1 MKRLLTLA
9 ALLMLVLGINAQ
21 DKKTWDFTQ
30 GLSEETVANLNADGT
45 NWAPNGTDADG
56 NTNNWKNNNKNF
68 NSSELMANGVV
79 IPETAGLI
87 IKIGDNKSSNSIHLA
102 HNKMRLTRK
111 NTVITFPKLSN
122 GQTITIVGK
131 SANATATNRG
141 IAPVQSYLKFQ
152 ADESSPQY
160 NGACIFLGNTV
171 EGAEAE
177 GKYTFVWKVETE
189 SAEPVDVQF
198 KLTPD
203 GGIDFSLFMID
214 KGDAPSVEE
223 AQPVAYIYDGSL
235 DEDYAY
241 VYLEGSSDKFILTP
255 VDASNTEETAETL
268 RSNYTAVVV
277 SPTIGADHPYLSTI
291 KQTIAYVPV
300 LNFNTA
306 IYEAL
311 GYGKAVASTSN
322 ILSVMQENE
331 TLFEGIDTT
340 EGIEL
345 LSEGVITGVELGEYF
360 AADDI
365 IAKAGDVVAM
375 HIHNAKRN
383 AYMLLPLS
391 IADMAVANDII
402 AQLIPNALST
412 LIATKRD
419 VTAVGKPVIATA
431 QENGST
437 TVSLSASNSKKI
449 YYTLD
454 GSDPTVESTL
464 YTEPFTLTEAA
475 TVKAFAI
482 GDGYT
487 DSEIASKDVIILTQA
502 STPAISVAQEEG
514 KSVVTIS
521 SDLEGVT
528 IYYNY
533 TGSNVL
539 TESSVYTEAIELTQ
553 PVKIYAFAVGG
564 DYLASEVG
572 SQFVGIN
579 GINKNTV
586 RWDVVSHFDANADEW
601 KGKGQQ
607 TDADGNIINANYF
620 FTWGKNAGAYWDETS
635 AEDGVDENGNP
646 ITIYTKTLDPEV
658 YEAGDWRIKS
668 IGQVMTW
675 ESLDYKF
682 NIGDTNY
689 RNPDA
694 AEDVIG
700 VNDKEGITRDAI
712 TFGKQPSGGPFNA
725 SLESTVPFQAPFD
738 VVIYAGNGNDGA
750 IPTMQVETSADGETW
765 TKLGDVNYSLIKR
778 NWKKTHLC
786 YEGTDKVYV
795 RILHT
800 DAKSSGQVYDLYIM
814 NNGEYSQGY
823 DDIISAISDVQS
835 SDVVRTEVYSLNG
848 VRANAAARGISIV
861 RTTYADGKVVTRKVV
876 K

>member
-21 DKKTWDFTQ
+21 EKKTWDFTQ
-30 GLSEETVANLNADGT
+30 GLSEETVANLNADAA
-45 NWAPNGTDADG
+45 NWASNGTDKETG
-56 NTNNWKNNNKNF
+56 VTNNWKNTNNSF
-68 NSSELMANGVV
+68 NSSNLMANGEV

-87 IKIGDNKSSNSIHLA
+87 FNIGSNKDNSIHLA
-102 HNKMRLTRK
+102 QNKLRLTRK
-111 NTVITFPKLSN
+111 NTTITFPQLTN
-122 GQTITIVGK
+122 GQTITIKGK
-131 SANATATNRG
+131 SANGTATNRG

-152 ADESSPQY
+152 AEESSPQY
-160 NGACIFLGNTV
+160 GGACIFLGNKV

-177 GKYTFVWKVETE
+177 GKYTFVWKVETD
-189 SAEPVDVQF
+189 SADPVDVQF

-203 GGIDFSLFMID
+203 AGIDFDLFMID

-235 DEDYAY
+235 DDDYAY
-241 VYLEGSSDKFILTP
+241 VYLEGSSDKFTLTP

-268 RSNYTAVVV
+268 RSNYTAVVI

-300 LNFNTA
+300 LNLNTA

-322 ILSVMQENE
+322 ILSVLQENE
-331 TLFEGIDTT
+331 TLFDGIDTT

-345 LSEGVITGVELGEYF
+345 LTEGTITGVELGDYF

-365 IAKAGDVVAM
+365 IANAGDVVAM

-391 IADMAVANDII
+391 IADMAVANQDNI
-402 AQLIPNALST
+402 ALLIPNALST

-419 VTAVGKPVIATA
+419 VTAVGKPVIATV
-431 QENGST
+431 QEDGAT
-437 TVSLSASNSKKI
+437 TVSLSATNSKKI

-464 YTEPFTLTEAA
+464 YTEPFVLTEPT
-475 TVKAFAI
+475 TVKAFAT

-487 DSEIASKDVIILTQA
+487 DSEIASKDVTILTQA
-502 STPAISVAQEEG
+502 SAPSISISQEEG
-514 KSVVTIS
+514 KSVVSFS
-521 SDLEGVT
+521 SAEGVD

-533 TGSNVL
+533 IGSTVL
-539 TESSVYTEAIELTQ
+539 TESAKYTEPIELTQ
-553 PVKIYAFAVGG
+553 PTTIYAFAVGG
-564 DYLASEVG
+564 DYLMSDLSKEV
-572 SQFVGIN
+572 VTIE
-579 GINKNTV
+579 GINKYTL

-601 KGKGQQ
+601 SGKGQQ
-607 TDADGNIINANYF
+607 QDAEGNIINANYF
-620 FTWGKNAGAYWDETS
+620 FTWGKNAGAYWDESS
-635 AEDGVDENGNP
+635 ATDGTDEDGNP
-646 ITIYTKTLDPEV
+646 ITIYTETLEPET
-658 YEAGDWRIKS
+658 YESGDWRIKS

-675 ESLDYKF
+675 EKLDLKN

-689 RNPDA
+689 RNPDS
-694 AEDVIG
+694 AEDAIG
-700 VNDKEGITRDAI
+700 VNDLMGITNNAV
-712 TFGKQPSGGPFNA
+712 TFGKQPTGGPFNA
-725 SLESTVPFQAPFD
+725 SLESTVAFQAPFD
-738 VVIYAGNGNDGA
+738 IVIYAGNGNAGE

-778 NWKKTHLC
+778 NYKKTHLS

-795 RILHT
+795 RIHHT

-814 NNGEYSQGY
+814 NNGEYSQNS
-823 DDIISAISDVQS
+823 DVTTAINDVQS
-835 SDVVRTEVYSLNG
+835 SEAVRSEVYSING
-848 VRANAAARGISIV
+848 VRANAAVRGISIV

>member
-30 GLSEETVANLNADGT
+30 GLSEETVANLNADAA
-45 NWAPNGTDADG
+45 NWASNGTDATSG
-56 NTNNWKNNNKNF
+56 LTNNWKNNNNSF
-68 NSSELMANGVV
+68 NKSNLMANGVV

-87 IKIGDNKSSNSIHLA
+87 FDIGSNKSNSIHLA
-102 HNKMRLTRK
+102 QNKIRLTRK
-111 NTVITFPKLSN
+111 NTVITFPQLTN
-122 GQTITIVGK
+122 GQTITIVGR
-131 SANATATNRG
+131 SANGTATNRG

-171 EGAEAE
+171 EGSE
-177 GKYTFVWKVETE
+177 GTYTFVWKVETD

-203 GGIDFSLFMID
+203 GGIDFTLFMID

-235 DEDYAY
+235 DEDYGY

-360 AADDI
+360 AADDT

-778 NWKKTHLC
+778 NWKKTHLS

-823 DDIISAISDVQS
+823 DDIASAIRDVQS

>member
-30 GLSEETVANLNADGT
+30 GLSEETVANLNADAA
-45 NWAPNGTDADG
+45 NWASNGKDADG
-56 NTNNWKNNNKNF
+56 NTINWKNTNKNF

-87 IKIGDNKSSNSIHLA
+87 IKIGENKGDNSIHLA
-102 HNKMRLTRK
+102 HDKMRLTRAS
-111 NTVITFPKLSN
+111 TVITFPQLTN
-122 GQTITIVGK
+122 GQKITIVGK
-131 SANATATNRG
+131 SANSEATDRG

-152 ADESSPQY
+152 ADESSPQTG
-160 NGACIFLGNTV
+160 GACIFLGNKV

-177 GKYTFVWKVETE
+177 GKYTFVWKVETD
-189 SAEPVDVQF
+189 SADPVDVQF
-198 KLTPD
+198 KLTPK
-203 GGIDFSLFMID
+203 GGIDFYLFMID
-214 KGDAPSVEE
+214 NGDAPSVEE

-235 DEDYAY
+235 DEDYGY

-365 IAKAGDVVAM
+365 IATAGDVVAM

-419 VTAVGKPVIATA
+419 VVAVGKPAIATT

-437 TVSLSASNSKKI
+437 TVSLSANNSNKI

-454 GSDPTVESTL
+454 GSDPTLESTL

-487 DSEIASKDVIILTQA
+487 DSDIASKDVTIMTQA

-778 NWKKTHLC
+778 NWKKTHLS

>member
-30 GLSEETVANLNADGT
+30 GLSEETVANLNADAT
-45 NWAPNGTDADG
+45 NWASNGTDKETG
-56 NTNNWKNNNKNF
+56 VTNNWKNNNNSF
-68 NSSELMANGVV
+68 NKSNLMANGVV

-87 IKIGDNKSSNSIHLA
+87 FDIGSNKSNSIHLA
-102 HNKMRLTRK
+102 QNKLRLTRK
-111 NTVITFPKLSN
+111 NTTITFPQLTN
-122 GQTITIVGK
+122 GQTITIEGK
-131 SANATATNRG
+131 SAKGTATNRG

-152 ADESSPQY
+152 ADESSPQTG
-160 NGACIFLGNTV
+160 GACIFLGNQV

-189 SAEPVDVQF
+189 STEPVDVQF

-203 GGIDFSLFMID
+203 AGIDFTLFMID

-235 DEDYAY
+235 DDDYAY
-241 VYLEGSSDKFILTP
+241 VYLEGSSDKFTLTP

-268 RSNYTAVVV
+268 RSNYSAVVI

-300 LNFNTA
+300 LNLNTA

-322 ILSVMQENE
+322 ILSVLQENE
-331 TLFEGIDTT
+331 TLFDGIDTT

-345 LSEGVITGVELGEYF
+345 LTDGTITGVELGEYF

-365 IAKAGDVVAM
+365 IANAGDVVAM

-391 IADMAVANDII
+391 IADMAVANQDNI
-402 AQLIPNALST
+402 ALLIPNALST

-419 VTAVGKPVIATA
+419 VTAVGKPVIATV
-431 QENGST
+431 QEDGST
-437 TVSLSASNSKKI
+437 TVSLSATNSKNI

-464 YTEPFTLTEAA
+464 YTEPFVLTEPT
-475 TVKAFAI
+475 TVKAFAT

-487 DSEIASKDVIILTQA
+487 DSEIASKDVTIFTQA
-502 STPAISVAQEEG
+502 SAPSITVSQEEG
-514 KSVVTIS
+514 KSVVSFS
-521 SDLEGVT
+521 SAEGVD

-533 TGSNVL
+533 IGSTVL
-539 TESSVYTEAIELTQ
+539 TESAKYTEPIELTQ
-553 PVKIYAFAVGG
+553 PTTIYAFAVGG
-564 DYLASEVG
+564 DYLMSELS
-572 SQFVGIN
+572 SQFVAIN
-579 GINKNTV
+579 GIDNKTL

-601 KGKGQQ
+601 SGKGQQ
-607 TDADGNIINANYF
+607 QDAEGNIINANYF
-620 FTWGKNAGAYWDETS
+620 FTWGKNAGAYWDESS
-635 AEDGVDENGNP
+635 ATDGTDEDGNP
-646 ITIYTKTLDPEV
+646 ITVYTETLEPET
-658 YEAGDWRIKS
+658 YESGDWRIKS

-675 ESLDYKF
+675 EKLDLQN

-689 RNPDA
+689 RNPDS
-694 AEDVIG
+694 AEDAIG
-700 VNDKEGITRDAI
+700 VNDQEGITNNAL
-712 TFGKQPSGGPFNA
+712 TFGKQPTGGPFNA
-725 SLESTVPFQAPFD
+725 SLESTVAFQAPFD
-738 VVIYAGNGNDGA
+738 VVIYAGNGNAGE

-778 NWKKTHLC
+778 NYKKTHLS
-786 YEGTDKVYV
+786 YEGTDQVYV
-795 RILHT
+795 RIVHT

-814 NNGEYSQGY
+814 NNGEYSQGS
-823 DDIISAISDVQS
+823 DVTTAINDVQS
-835 SDVVRTEVYSLNG
+835 SEAVRTEVYSLNG
-848 VRANAAARGISIV
+848 VRANAAVRGISIV

>member
-21 DKKTWDFTQ
+21 EKKTWDFTQ
-30 GLSEETVANLNADGT
+30 GLSEETVANLNADAT
-45 NWAPNGTDADG
+45 NWASNGTDKETG
-56 NTNNWKNNNKNF
+56 VTNNWKNNNNSF
-68 NSSELMANGVV
+68 NKSNLMANGVV

-87 IKIGDNKSSNSIHLA
+87 FDIGSNKSNSIHIA
-102 HNKMRLTRK
+102 QDKIRLTRK
-111 NTVITFPKLSN
+111 NTVITFPQLTN
-122 GQTITIVGK
+122 GQTITIVGR
-131 SANATATNRG
+131 SANGSATNRG
-141 IAPVQSYLKFQ
+141 IAPVQDYLKFQ
-152 ADESSPQY
+152 AEESSPQY
-160 NGACIFLGNTV
+160 GGACIFVGNQV
-171 EGAEAE
+171 EGSE
-177 GKYTFVWKVETE
+177 GTYTFVWKVETD

-203 GGIDFSLFMID
+203 GGIDFTLFMID

-235 DEDYAY
+235 DDDYACI
-241 VYLEGSSDKFILTP
+241 YLEGSPDKFTITR

-268 RSNYTAVVV
+268 RSNYSAVVI

-300 LNFNTA
+300 LNLNTA

-322 ILSVMQENE
+322 ILSVLQENE
-331 TLFEGIDTT
+331 TLFGGIDTT

-345 LSEGVITGVELGEYF
+345 LTEGTITGVELGDYF

-365 IAKAGDVVAM
+365 IANAGDVVAM

-391 IADMAVANDII
+391 IADMAVANDNIS
-402 AQLIPNALST
+402 QLIPNALST

-419 VTAVGKPVIATA
+419 VTAVGKPVIATV
-431 QENGST
+431 QEDGAT
-437 TVSLSASNSKKI
+437 TVSLSATNSKKI

-464 YTEPFTLTEAA
+464 YSEPFVLYSAA

-487 DSEIASKDVIILTQA
+487 DSEIASKDVTILTQA
-502 STPAISVAQEEG
+502 SAPSISISQEEG
-514 KSVVTIS
+514 KSVVSFS
-521 SDLEGVT
+521 SAEGVD

-533 TGSNVL
+533 IGSTVL
-539 TESSVYTEAIELTQ
+539 TESAKYTEPIELTQ
-553 PVKIYAFAVGG
+553 PTTIYAFAVGG
-564 DYLASEVG
+564 DYLMSDLSKEV
-572 SQFVGIN
+572 VTIE
-579 GINKNTV
+579 GINKYTL

-601 KGKGQQ
+601 SGKGQQ
-607 TDADGNIINANYF
+607 QDAEGNIINANYF
-620 FTWGKNAGAYWDETS
+620 FTWGKNAGAYWDESS
-635 AEDGVDENGNP
+635 ATDGTDEDGNP
-646 ITIYTKTLDPEV
+646 ITIYTETLAPET
-658 YEAGDWRIKS
+658 YESGDWRIKS

-675 ESLDYKF
+675 EKLDLKN

-689 RNPDA
+689 RNPDS
-694 AEDVIG
+694 AEDAIG
-700 VNDKEGITRDAI
+700 VNDQMGITNNAV
-712 TFGKQPSGGPFNA
+712 TFGKQPTGGPFNA
-725 SLESTVPFQAPFD
+725 SLESTVAFQAPFD
-738 VVIYAGNGNDGA
+738 VVIYAGNGNAGE

-778 NWKKTHLC
+778 NYKKTHLS
-786 YEGTDKVYV
+786 YEGTDQVYV
-795 RILHT
+795 RIVHT
-800 DAKSSGQVYDLYIM
+800 AAKSSGQVYDIYIM
-814 NNGEYSQGY
+814 NNGEYSQSS
-823 DDIISAISDVQS
+823 DVTTAINDVQS
-835 SDVVRTEVYSLNG
+835 SEAVRSEVYSING

>member
-30 GLSEETVANLNADGT
+30 GLSEETVANLNADAA
-45 NWAPNGTDADG
+45 NWASNGKDADG
-56 NTNNWKNNNKNF
+56 NTINWKNTNKNF

-87 IKIGDNKSSNSIHLA
+87 IKIGENKGDNSIHLA
-102 HNKMRLTRK
+102 HDKMRLTRAS
-111 NTVITFPKLSN
+111 TVITFPQLTN
-122 GQTITIVGK
+122 GQKITIVGK
-131 SANATATNRG
+131 SANSEATDRG

-152 ADESSPQY
+152 ADESSPQTG
-160 NGACIFLGNTV
+160 GACIFLGNKV

-177 GKYTFVWKVETE
+177 GKYTFVWKVETD
-189 SAEPVDVQF
+189 SADPLDVQF
-198 KLTPD
+198 KLTPK
-203 GGIDFSLFMID
+203 GGIDFYLFMID
-214 KGDAPSVEE
+214 NGDAPSVEE

-235 DEDYAY
+235 DEDYGY

-365 IAKAGDVVAM
+365 IATAGDVVAM

-475 TVKAFAI
+475 TVKAFAT

-502 STPAISVAQEEG
+502 STPVISVAQEEG

-778 NWKKTHLC
+778 NWKKTHLS

>member
-21 DKKTWDFTQ
+21 EKKTWDFTQ
-30 GLSEETVANLNADGT
+30 GLSEETVANLNADAT
-45 NWAPNGTDADG
+45 NWASNGTDADG
-56 NTNNWKNNNKNF
+56 NTNNWKNNNNSF
-68 NSSELMANGVV
+68 NKSNLMANGVV

-87 IKIGDNKSSNSIHLA
+87 FDIGSNKSNSIHLA
-102 HNKMRLTRK
+102 QNKMRLTRK
-111 NTVITFPKLSN
+111 NTTITFPQLTN
-122 GQTITIVGK
+122 GQTITIVGR
-131 SANATATNRG
+131 SANGTATNRG

-171 EGAEAE
+171 EGSE
-177 GKYTFVWKVETE
+177 GTYTFVWKVETD

-203 GGIDFSLFMID
+203 AGIDFTLFMID

-235 DEDYAY
+235 DDDYAY
-241 VYLEGSSDKFILTP
+241 VYLEGSSDKFTLTP

-268 RSNYTAVVV
+268 RSNYTAVVI

-300 LNFNTA
+300 LNLNTA
-306 IYEAL
+306 VYEAL

-322 ILSVMQENE
+322 ILSVLQENE
-331 TLFEGIDTT
+331 TLFDGIDTT

-345 LSEGVITGVELGEYF
+345 LTEGVITGVELGDYF

-365 IAKAGDVVAM
+365 IANAGDVVAM

-391 IADMAVANDII
+391 IADMAVANQDNI
-402 AQLIPNALST
+402 ALLIPNALST

-419 VTAVGKPVIATA
+419 VTAVGKPVIATV
-431 QENGST
+431 QEDGAT
-437 TVSLSASNSKKI
+437 TVSLSATNSKKI

-464 YTEPFTLTEAA
+464 YTEPFVLTEPT
-475 TVKAFAI
+475 TVKAFAT

-487 DSEIASKDVIILTQA
+487 DSEIASKDVTILTQA
-502 STPAISVAQEEG
+502 SAPSISISQEEG
-514 KSVVTIS
+514 KSVVSFS
-521 SDLEGVT
+521 SAEGVD

-533 TGSNVL
+533 IGSTVL
-539 TESSVYTEAIELTQ
+539 TESAKYTEPIELTQ
-553 PVKIYAFAVGG
+553 PTTIYAFAVGG
-564 DYLASEVG
+564 DYLMSDLSKEV
-572 SQFVGIN
+572 VTIE
-579 GINKNTV
+579 GINKYTL

-601 KGKGQQ
+601 SGKGQQ
-607 TDADGNIINANYF
+607 QDAEGNIINANYF
-620 FTWGKNAGAYWDETS
+620 FTWGKNAGAYWDESS
-635 AEDGVDENGNP
+635 ATDGTDEDGNP
-646 ITIYTKTLDPEV
+646 ITIYTETLEPET
-658 YEAGDWRIKS
+658 YESGDWRIKS

-675 ESLDYKF
+675 EKLDLKN

-689 RNPDA
+689 RNPDS
-694 AEDVIG
+694 AEDAIG
-700 VNDKEGITRDAI
+700 VNDQEGITNNAV
-712 TFGKQPSGGPFNA
+712 TFGKQPTGGPFNA
-725 SLESTVPFQAPFD
+725 SLESTVAFQAPFD
-738 VVIYAGNGNDGA
+738 VVIYAGNGNAGE

-778 NWKKTHLC
+778 NYKKTHLS
-786 YEGTDKVYV
+786 YEGTDQVYV
-795 RILHT
+795 RIVHT
-800 DAKSSGQVYDLYIM
+800 AAKSSGQVYDLYIM
-814 NNGEYSQGY
+814 NNGEYSQNS
-823 DDIISAISDVQS
+823 DVTTAINDVQS
-835 SDVVRTEVYSLNG
+835 SEAVRSEVYSING
-848 VRANAAARGISIV
+848 VRANAAVRGISIV

>member
-21 DKKTWDFTQ
+21 EKKTWDFTQ
-30 GLSEETVANLNADGT
+30 GLSEETVANLNADAT
-45 NWAPNGTDADG
+45 NWASNGTDADG
-56 NTNNWKNNNKNF
+56 NTNNWKNNNNSF
-68 NSSELMANGVV
+68 NKSNLMANGVV

-87 IKIGDNKSSNSIHLA
+87 FDIGSNKSNSIHLA
-102 HNKMRLTRK
+102 QNKMRLTRK
-111 NTVITFPKLSN
+111 NTTITFPQLTN
-122 GQTITIVGK
+122 GQTITIVGR
-131 SANATATNRG
+131 SANGTATNRG

-171 EGAEAE
+171 EGSE
-177 GKYTFVWKVETE
+177 GTYTFVWKVETD

-203 GGIDFSLFMID
+203 GGIDFTLFMID

-235 DEDYAY
+235 DDDYAY
-241 VYLEGSSDKFILTP
+241 VYLEGSSDKFTLTP

-268 RSNYTAVVV
+268 RSNYTAVVI
-277 SPTIGADHPYLSTI
+277 SPTIGADHPYMSTI

-300 LNFNTA
+300 LNLNTA
-306 IYEAL
+306 VYEAL

-322 ILSVMQENE
+322 ILSVLQENE
-331 TLFEGIDTT
+331 TLFDGIDTT

-345 LSEGVITGVELGEYF
+345 LTEGVITGVELGDYF

-365 IAKAGDVVAM
+365 IANAGDVVAM

-391 IADMAVANDII
+391 IADMAVANQDNI
-402 AQLIPNALST
+402 ALLIPNALST

-419 VTAVGKPVIATA
+419 VTAVGKPVIATV
-431 QENGST
+431 QEDGAT
-437 TVSLSASNSKKI
+437 TVSLSATNSKKI

-464 YTEPFTLTEAA
+464 YTEPFVLTEPT

-487 DSEIASKDVIILTQA
+487 DSEIASKDVTILTQA
-502 STPAISVAQEEG
+502 SAPSVSISQEEG
-514 KSVVTIS
+514 KSVVSFS
-521 SDLEGVT
+521 SAEGVD

-533 TGSNVL
+533 IGSTVL
-539 TESSVYTEAIELTQ
+539 TESAKYTEPIELTQ
-553 PVKIYAFAVGG
+553 PTTIYAFAVGG
-564 DYLASEVG
+564 DYLMSDLSKEV
-572 SQFVGIN
+572 VTIE
-579 GINKNTV
+579 GINKYTL

-601 KGKGQQ
+601 SGKGQQ
-607 TDADGNIINANYF
+607 QDAEGNIINANYF
-620 FTWGKNAGAYWDETS
+620 FTWGKNAGAYWDESS
-635 AEDGVDENGNP
+635 ATDGTDEDGNP
-646 ITIYTKTLDPEV
+646 ITIYTETLEPET
-658 YEAGDWRIKS
+658 YESGDWRIKS

-675 ESLDYKF
+675 EKLDLKN

-689 RNPDA
+689 RNPDS
-694 AEDVIG
+694 AEDAIG
-700 VNDKEGITRDAI
+700 VNDLMGITNNAV
-712 TFGKQPSGGPFNA
+712 TFGKQPTGGPFNA
-725 SLESTVPFQAPFD
+725 SLESTVAFQAPFD
-738 VVIYAGNGNDGA
+738 IVIYAGNGNAGE

-778 NWKKTHLC
+778 NYKKTHLS

-795 RILHT
+795 RIHHT

-814 NNGEYSQGY
+814 NNGEYSQNS
-823 DDIISAISDVQS
+823 DVTTAINDVQS
-835 SDVVRTEVYSLNG
+835 SEAVRSEVYSING
-848 VRANAAARGISIV
+848 VRANAAVRGISIV

>member
-30 GLSEETVANLNADGT
+30 GLSEETVANLNADAA
-45 NWAPNGTDADG
+45 NWASNGTDATSG
-56 NTNNWKNNNKNF
+56 LTNNWKNNNNSF
-68 NSSELMANGVV
+68 NKSNLMANGVV

-87 IKIGDNKSSNSIHLA
+87 FDIGSNKSNSIHLA
-102 HNKMRLTRK
+102 QNKIRLTRK
-111 NTVITFPKLSN
+111 NTVITFPQLTN
-122 GQTITIVGK
+122 GQTITIVGR
-131 SANATATNRG
+131 SANGTATNRG

-171 EGAEAE
+171 EGSE
-177 GKYTFVWKVETE
+177 GTYTFVWKVETD

-203 GGIDFSLFMID
+203 GGIDFTLFMID

-235 DEDYAY
+235 DEDYGY
-241 VYLEGSSDKFILTP
+241 VYLEGSTDKFILTP

-360 AADDI
+360 AADDT

-778 NWKKTHLC
+778 NWKKTHLS

-823 DDIISAISDVQS
+823 DDIASAIRDVQS

>member
-21 DKKTWDFTQ
+21 EKKTWDFTQ
-30 GLSEETVANLNADGT
+30 GLSEETVANLNADAA
-45 NWAPNGTDADG
+45 NWASNGTDKETG
-56 NTNNWKNNNKNF
+56 VTNNWKNTNNGF

-87 IKIGDNKSSNSIHLA
+87 FNIGSNKDNSIHLA
-102 HNKMRLTRK
+102 QNKLRLTRK
-111 NTVITFPKLSN
+111 NTTITFPQLTN
-122 GQTITIVGK
+122 GQTITIKGK
-131 SANATATNRG
+131 SANGTATNRG

-152 ADESSPQY
+152 ADESSPQTG
-160 NGACIFLGNTV
+160 GACIFLGNKV

-177 GKYTFVWKVETE
+177 GKYTFVWKVETD

-203 GGIDFSLFMID
+203 AGIDFDLFMID

-241 VYLEGSSDKFILTP
+241 VYLEGSPDKFTLNP

-268 RSNYTAVVV
+268 RSNYSAVVI
-277 SPTIGADHPYLSTI
+277 SPTIGADHPYMSTI

-300 LNFNTA
+300 LNLNTA
-306 IYEAL
+306 VYEAL

-322 ILSVMQENE
+322 ILSVQQENA
-331 TLFEGIDTT
+331 TLFDGIETA

-345 LSEGVITGVELGEYF
+345 LTEGTITGVVLGDYF
-360 AADDI
+360 AADDT
-365 IAKAGDVVAM
+365 IATAGDVVAM
-375 HIHNAKRN
+375 HIHNPKRN

-391 IADMAVANDII
+391 IADMAVANQDNI
-402 AQLIPNALST
+402 ALLIPNALST

-419 VTAVGKPVIATA
+419 VTAVGKPVIATV
-431 QENGST
+431 QENGAT
-437 TVSLSASNSKKI
+437 TVSLSATNSKKI

-464 YTEPFTLTEAA
+464 YTEPFVLYSAA
-475 TVKAFAI
+475 TVKAFAT

-487 DSEIASKDVIILTQA
+487 DSEIASKDVTILTQA
-502 STPAISVAQEEG
+502 SAPSISIAQEEG
-514 KSVVTIS
+514 KSVVSFS
-521 SDLEGVT
+521 SAEGVD

-533 TGSNVL
+533 IGSTVL
-539 TESSVYTEAIELTQ
+539 TESAKYTEPIELTQ
-553 PVKIYAFAVGG
+553 PTTIYAFAVGG
-564 DYLASEVG
+564 DYLMSDLSKEV
-572 SQFVGIN
+572 VTIE
-579 GINKNTV
+579 GINKYTL

-601 KGKGQQ
+601 SGKGQQ
-607 TDADGNIINANYF
+607 QDAEGNIINANYF
-620 FTWGKNAGAYWDETS
+620 FTWGKNAGAYWDESS
-635 AEDGVDENGNP
+635 ATDGTDEDGNP
-646 ITIYTKTLDPEV
+646 ITIYTETLAPET
-658 YEAGDWRIKS
+658 YESGDWRIKS

-675 ESLDYKF
+675 EKLDLKN

-689 RNPDA
+689 RNPDS
-694 AEDVIG
+694 AEDAIG
-700 VNDKEGITRDAI
+700 VNDQMGITNNAV
-712 TFGKQPSGGPFNA
+712 TFGKQPTGGPFNA
-725 SLESTVPFQAPFD
+725 SLESTVAFQAPFD
-738 VVIYAGNGNDGA
+738 VVIYAGNGNA
-750 IPTMQVETSADGETW
+750 SEIPTMQVETSADGETW

-778 NWKKTHLC
+778 NYKKTHLS
-786 YEGTDKVYV
+786 YEGTEQVYV
-795 RILHT
+795 RIVHT
-800 DAKSSGQVYDLYIM
+800 AAKSSGQVYDIYIM
-814 NNGEYSQGY
+814 NNGEYSQSS
-823 DDIISAISDVQS
+823 DVTTAINDVQS
-835 SDVVRTEVYSLNG
+835 SEAVRSEVYSING

>member
-30 GLSEETVANLNADGT
+30 GLSEETVANLNADAA
-45 NWAPNGTDADG
+45 NWASNGKDADG
-56 NTNNWKNNNKNF
+56 NTINWKNTNKNF

-87 IKIGDNKSSNSIHLA
+87 IKIGENKGDNSIHLA
-102 HNKMRLTRK
+102 HDKMRLTRAS
-111 NTVITFPKLSN
+111 TVITFPQLTN
-122 GQTITIVGK
+122 GQKITIVGK
-131 SANATATNRG
+131 SANSEATDRG

-152 ADESSPQY
+152 ADESSPQTG
-160 NGACIFLGNTV
+160 GACIFLGNKV

-177 GKYTFVWKVETE
+177 GKYTFVWKVETD
-189 SAEPVDVQF
+189 SADPVDVQF
-198 KLTPD
+198 KLTPK
-203 GGIDFSLFMID
+203 GGIDFYLFMID
-214 KGDAPSVEE
+214 NGDAPSVEE

-235 DEDYAY
+235 DEDYGY

-365 IAKAGDVVAM
+365 IATAGDVVAM

-419 VTAVGKPVIATA
+419 VVAVGKPAIATT

-778 NWKKTHLC
+778 NWKKTHLS

>member
-30 GLSEETVANLNADGT
+30 GLSEETVANLNADAT
-45 NWAPNGTDADG
+45 NWASNGTDKETG
-56 NTNNWKNNNKNF
+56 VTNNWKNNNNSF
-68 NSSELMANGVV
+68 NKSNLMANGVV

-87 IKIGDNKSSNSIHLA
+87 FDIGSNKSNSIHLA
-102 HNKMRLTRK
+102 QNKLRLTRK
-111 NTVITFPKLSN
+111 NTTITFPQLTN
-122 GQTITIVGK
+122 GQTITIEGK
-131 SANATATNRG
+131 SAKGTATNRG

-152 ADESSPQY
+152 ADESSPQTG
-160 NGACIFLGNTV
+160 GACIFLGNQV

-189 SAEPVDVQF
+189 STEPVDVQF

-203 GGIDFSLFMID
+203 AGIDFTLFMID

-235 DEDYAY
+235 DDDYAY
-241 VYLEGSSDKFILTP
+241 VYLEGSSDKFTLTP

-268 RSNYTAVVV
+268 RSNYSAVVI

-300 LNFNTA
+300 LNLNTA

-322 ILSVMQENE
+322 ILSVLQENE
-331 TLFEGIDTT
+331 TLFDGIDTT

-345 LSEGVITGVELGEYF
+345 LTDGTITGVELGEYF

-365 IAKAGDVVAM
+365 IANAGDVVAM

-391 IADMAVANDII
+391 IADMAVANQDNI
-402 AQLIPNALST
+402 ALLIPNALST

-419 VTAVGKPVIATA
+419 VTAVGKPVIATV
-431 QENGST
+431 QEDGST
-437 TVSLSASNSKKI
+437 TVSLSATNSKNI

-464 YTEPFTLTEAA
+464 YTEPFVLTEPT
-475 TVKAFAI
+475 TVKAFAT

-487 DSEIASKDVIILTQA
+487 DSEIASKDVTIFTQA
-502 STPAISVAQEEG
+502 SAPSITVSQEEG
-514 KSVVTIS
+514 KSVVSFS
-521 SDLEGVT
+521 SAEGVD

-533 TGSNVL
+533 IGSTVL
-539 TESSVYTEAIELTQ
+539 TESAKYTEPIELTQ
-553 PVKIYAFAVGG
+553 PTTIYAFAVGG
-564 DYLASEVG
+564 DYLMSELS
-572 SQFVGIN
+572 SQFVAIN
-579 GINKNTV
+579 GIDNKTL

-601 KGKGQQ
+601 SGKGQQ
-607 TDADGNIINANYF
+607 QDAEGNIINANYF
-620 FTWGKNAGAYWDETS
+620 FTWGKNAGAYWDESS
-635 AEDGVDENGNP
+635 ATDGTDEDGNP
-646 ITIYTKTLDPEV
+646 ITVYTETLEPET
-658 YEAGDWRIKS
+658 YESGDWRIKS

-675 ESLDYKF
+675 EKLDLQN

-689 RNPDA
+689 RNPDS
-694 AEDVIG
+694 AEDAIG
-700 VNDKEGITRDAI
+700 VNDQEGITNNAL
-712 TFGKQPSGGPFNA
+712 TFGKQPTGGPFNA
-725 SLESTVPFQAPFD
+725 SLESTVAFQAPFD
-738 VVIYAGNGNDGA
+738 VVIYAGNGNAGE

-778 NWKKTHLC
+778 NYKKTHLS
-786 YEGTDKVYV
+786 YEGTDQVYV
-795 RILHT
+795 RIVHT

-814 NNGEYSQGY
+814 NNGEYSQGH
-823 DDIISAISDVQS
+823 DDITTAISDVQS

>member
-30 GLSEETVANLNADGT
+30 GLSEETVANLNADAA
-45 NWAPNGTDADG
+45 NWAPNGTD
-56 NTNNWKNNNKNF
+56 NWKNNNNSF
-68 NSSELMANGVV
+68 NKSNLMANGVV

-87 IKIGDNKSSNSIHLA
+87 FDIGSNKSNSIHLA
-102 HNKMRLTRK
+102 QNKIRLTRK
-111 NTVITFPKLSN
+111 NTVITFPQLTN
-122 GQTITIVGK
+122 GQTITIVGR
-131 SANATATNRG
+131 SANGTATNRG

-171 EGAEAE
+171 EGSE
-177 GKYTFVWKVETE
+177 GTYTFVWKVETD

-203 GGIDFSLFMID
+203 GGIDFTLFMID

-235 DEDYAY
+235 DEDYGY

-365 IAKAGDVVAM
+365 IATAGDVVAM

-419 VTAVGKPVIATA
+419 VVAVGKPAIATT

-437 TVSLSASNSKKI
+437 TVSLSANNSNKI

-475 TVKAFAI
+475 TVKAFAT

-502 STPAISVAQEEG
+502 STPVISVAQEEG

-539 TESSVYTEAIELTQ
+539 TESAVYTQAIELTQ
-553 PVKIYAFAVGG
+553 PTKIYAFAVGG
-564 DYLASEVG
+564 NYLASEVG

-579 GINKNTV
+579 GIDKNTL

-635 AEDGVDENGNP
+635 AEDGVDEDGNP
-646 ITIYTKTLDPEV
+646 ITVYTRTLDPEV

-738 VVIYAGNGNDGA
+738 VVIYAGNGNDGE

-778 NWKKTHLC
+778 NWKKTHLS
-786 YEGTDKVYV
+786 YEGTDQVYV
-795 RILHT
+795 RIVHT

-814 NNGEYSQGY
+814 NNGEYSQNS
-823 DDIISAISDVQS
+823 DVTTAINDVQS
-835 SDVVRTEVYSLNG
+835 SEAVRSEVYSING
-848 VRANAAARGISIV
+848 VRANAAVRGISIV

>member
-1 MKRLLTLA
+1 MKRLLSLA

-21 DKKTWDFTQ
+21 EKKTWDFTQ
-30 GLSEETVANLNADGT
+30 GLSEETVANLNADAA
-45 NWAPNGTDADG
+45 NWASNGTDKETG
-56 NTNNWKNNNKNF
+56 VTNNWKNTNNGF

-87 IKIGDNKSSNSIHLA
+87 FNIGSNKDNSIHLA
-102 HNKMRLTRK
+102 QNKLRLTRK
-111 NTVITFPKLSN
+111 NTTITFPQLTN
-122 GQTITIVGK
+122 GQTITIKGK
-131 SANATATNRG
+131 SANGTATNRG

-152 ADESSPQY
+152 ADESSPQTG
-160 NGACIFLGNTV
+160 GACIFLGNKV

-177 GKYTFVWKVETE
+177 GKYTFVWKVETD

-203 GGIDFSLFMID
+203 AGIDFDLFMID

-235 DEDYAY
+235 DDDYACI
-241 VYLEGSSDKFILTP
+241 YLEGSPDKFTITR

-268 RSNYTAVVV
+268 RSNYSAVVI

-300 LNFNTA
+300 LNLNTA

-322 ILSVMQENE
+322 ILSVLQENE
-331 TLFEGIDTT
+331 TLFGDIDTT

-345 LSEGVITGVELGEYF
+345 LTEGTITGVELGDYF

-365 IAKAGDVVAM
+365 IANAGDVVAM

-391 IADMAVANDII
+391 IADMAVANDNIS
-402 AQLIPNALST
+402 QLIPNALST

-419 VTAVGKPVIATA
+419 VTAVGKPVIATV
-431 QENGST
+431 QEDGAT
-437 TVSLSASNSKKI
+437 TVSLSATNSKKI

-454 GSDPTVESTL
+454 GSDPTAESSL
-464 YTEPFTLTEAA
+464 YTEPFSLTQPT
-475 TVKAFAI
+475 TVKAFAT

-487 DSEIASKDVIILTQA
+487 DSEIASKDVTILTQA
-502 STPAISVAQEEG
+502 SAPSVSISQEEG
-514 KSVVTIS
+514 KSVVSFS
-521 SDLEGVT
+521 SAEGVD

-533 TGSNVL
+533 IGSTVL
-539 TESSVYTEAIELTQ
+539 TESAKYTEPIELTQ
-553 PVKIYAFAVGG
+553 PTTIYAFAVGG
-564 DYLASEVG
+564 DYLMSDLSKEV
-572 SQFVGIN
+572 VTIE
-579 GINKNTV
+579 GINKYTL

-601 KGKGQQ
+601 SGKGQQ
-607 TDADGNIINANYF
+607 QDAEGNIINANYF
-620 FTWGKNAGAYWDETS
+620 FTWGKNAGAYWDESS
-635 AEDGVDENGNP
+635 ATDGTDEDGNP
-646 ITIYTKTLDPEV
+646 ITIYTETLEPET
-658 YEAGDWRIKS
+658 YESGDWRIKS

-675 ESLDYKF
+675 EKLDFKN

-689 RNPDA
+689 RNPDS
-694 AEDVIG
+694 AEDAIG
-700 VNDKEGITRDAI
+700 VNDKEGITNNAV
-712 TFGKQPSGGPFNA
+712 TFGKQPTGGPFNA
-725 SLESTVPFQAPFD
+725 SLESTVAFQAPFD
-738 VVIYAGNGNDGA
+738 VVIYAGNGNAGE

-778 NWKKTHLC
+778 NYKKTHLS

-795 RILHT
+795 RIHHT

-814 NNGEYSQGY
+814 NNGEYSQNS
-823 DDIISAISDVQS
+823 DVTTAINDVQS
-835 SDVVRTEVYSLNG
+835 SEAVRSEVYSING
-848 VRANAAARGISIV
+848 VRANAAVRGISIV

>member
-30 GLSEETVANLNADGT
+30 GLSEETVANLNADAA
-45 NWAPNGTDADG
+45 NWASNGKDADG
-56 NTNNWKNNNKNF
+56 NTNNWKNTNKNF

-87 IKIGDNKSSNSIHLA
+87 IKIGDNKGDNSIHLA

-111 NTVITFPKLSN
+111 NTVITFPKLTN
-122 GQTITIVGK
+122 GQTITIVGR
-131 SANATATNRG
+131 SANGTATNRG

-171 EGAEAE
+171 EGSE
-177 GKYTFVWKVETE
+177 GTYTFVWKVETD

-203 GGIDFSLFMID
+203 GGIDFTLFMID

-235 DEDYAY
+235 DEDYGY

-778 NWKKTHLC
+778 NWKKTHLS

-823 DDIISAISDVQS
+823 DDIASAIRDVQS

>member
-30 GLSEETVANLNADGT
+30 GLSEETVANLNADAA
-45 NWAPNGTDADG
+45 NWASNGTDATSG
-56 NTNNWKNNNKNF
+56 LTNNWKNNNNSF
-68 NSSELMANGVV
+68 NKSNLMANGVV

-87 IKIGDNKSSNSIHLA
+87 FDIGSNKSNSIHLA
-102 HNKMRLTRK
+102 QNKIRLTRK
-111 NTVITFPKLSN
+111 NTVITFPQLTN
-122 GQTITIVGK
+122 GQTITIVGR
-131 SANATATNRG
+131 SANGTATNRG

-171 EGAEAE
+171 EGSE
-177 GKYTFVWKVETE
+177 GTYTFVWKVETD

-203 GGIDFSLFMID
+203 GGIDFTLFMID

-345 LSEGVITGVELGEYF
+345 LSEGVITGVELGDYF

-365 IAKAGDVVAM
+365 IANAGDVVAM

-391 IADMAVANDII
+391 IADMAVANQDNI
-402 AQLIPNALST
+402 ALLIPNALST

-419 VTAVGKPVIATA
+419 VTAVGKPVIATV
-431 QENGST
+431 QEDGAT
-437 TVSLSASNSKKI
+437 TVSLSATNSKKI

-464 YTEPFTLTEAA
+464 YTEPFVLTEPT
-475 TVKAFAI
+475 TVKAFAT

-487 DSEIASKDVIILTQA
+487 DSEIASKDVTILTQA
-502 STPAISVAQEEG
+502 SAPSISISQEEG
-514 KSVVTIS
+514 KSVVSFS
-521 SDLEGVT
+521 SAEGVD

-533 TGSNVL
+533 IGSTVL
-539 TESSVYTEAIELTQ
+539 TESAKYTEPIELTQ
-553 PVKIYAFAVGG
+553 PTTIYAFAVGG
-564 DYLASEVG
+564 DYMMSDLSKEV
-572 SQFVGIN
+572 VTIE
-579 GINKNTV
+579 GINKYTL

-601 KGKGQQ
+601 SGKGQQ
-607 TDADGNIINANYF
+607 QDAEGNIINANYF
-620 FTWGKNAGAYWDETS
+620 FTWGKNAGAYWDESS
-635 AEDGVDENGNP
+635 ATDGTDEDGNP
-646 ITIYTKTLDPEV
+646 ITIYTETLEPET
-658 YEAGDWRIKS
+658 YESGDWRIKS

-675 ESLDYKF
+675 EKLDLKN

-689 RNPDA
+689 RNPDS
-694 AEDVIG
+694 AEDAIG
-700 VNDKEGITRDAI
+700 VNDQEGITNNAV
-712 TFGKQPSGGPFNA
+712 TFGKQPTGGPFNA
-725 SLESTVPFQAPFD
+725 SLESTVAFQAPFD
-738 VVIYAGNGNDGA
+738 VVIYAGNGNAGE

-778 NWKKTHLC
+778 NYKKTHLS

-795 RILHT
+795 RIHHT

-814 NNGEYSQGY
+814 NNGEYSQNS
-823 DDIISAISDVQS
+823 DVTTAINDVQS
-835 SDVVRTEVYSLNG
+835 SEAVRSEVYSING
-848 VRANAAARGISIV
+848 VRANAAVRGISIV

>member
-21 DKKTWDFTQ
+21 EKKTWDFTQ
-30 GLSEETVANLNADGT
+30 GLSEETVANLNADAT
-45 NWAPNGTDADG
+45 NWASNGTDKETG
-56 NTNNWKNNNKNF
+56 VTNNWKNNNNSF
-68 NSSELMANGVV
+68 NKSNLMANGVV

-87 IKIGDNKSSNSIHLA
+87 FDIGSNKSNSIHIA
-102 HNKMRLTRK
+102 QDKIRLTRK
-111 NTVITFPKLSN
+111 NTVITFPQLTN
-122 GQTITIVGK
+122 GQTITIVGR
-131 SANATATNRG
+131 SANGSATNRG
-141 IAPVQSYLKFQ
+141 IAPVQDYLKFQ
-152 ADESSPQY
+152 AEESSPQY
-160 NGACIFLGNTV
+160 GGACIFVGNQV
-171 EGAEAE
+171 EGSE
-177 GKYTFVWKVETE
+177 GTYTFVWKVETD
-189 SAEPVDVQF
+189 SADPVDVQF

-203 GGIDFSLFMID
+203 GGIDFTLFMID

-235 DEDYAY
+235 EDDYAY
-241 VYLEGSSDKFILTP
+241 VYLEGSSDKFTLTP

-268 RSNYTAVVV
+268 RSNYTAVVI

-300 LNFNTA
+300 LNLNTA

-311 GYGKAVASTSN
+311 GYGNAVASTSN
-322 ILSVMQENE
+322 ILSVLQENE
-331 TLFEGIDTT
+331 TLFDGIDTT

-345 LSEGVITGVELGEYF
+345 LTEGVITGVELGDYF

-365 IAKAGDVVAM
+365 IANAGDVVAM

-419 VTAVGKPVIATA
+419 VTAVGKPVIATV
-431 QENGST
+431 QEDGAT
-437 TVSLSASNSKKI
+437 TVSLSATNSKKI

-464 YTEPFTLTEAA
+464 YTEPFVLYSAA
-475 TVKAFAI
+475 TVKAFAT

-487 DSEIASKDVIILTQA
+487 DSEIASKDVTILTQA
-502 STPAISVAQEEG
+502 SAPSISISQEEG
-514 KSVVTIS
+514 KSVVSFS
-521 SDLEGVT
+521 SAEGVD

-533 TGSNVL
+533 IGSTVL
-539 TESSVYTEAIELTQ
+539 TESAKYTEPIELTQ
-553 PVKIYAFAVGG
+553 PTTIYAFAVGG
-564 DYLASEVG
+564 DYLMSDLSKEV
-572 SQFVGIN
+572 VTIK
-579 GINKNTV
+579 GINKNTL

-601 KGKGQQ
+601 SGKGQQ
-607 TDADGNIINANYF
+607 TDAEGNIINANYF
-620 FTWGKNAGAYWDETS
+620 FTWGKNAGAYWDESS
-635 AEDGVDENGNP
+635 ATDGTDEDGNP
-646 ITIYTKTLDPEV
+646 ITIYTKTLAPET
-658 YEAGDWRIKS
+658 YESGDWRIKS

-675 ESLDYKF
+675 EKLDLKN

-689 RNPDA
+689 RNPDS
-694 AEDVIG
+694 AEDAIG
-700 VNDKEGITRDAI
+700 VNDQMGITNNAV
-712 TFGKQPSGGPFNA
+712 TFGKQPTGGPFNA
-725 SLESTVPFQAPFD
+725 SIESTVAFQAPFD
-738 VVIYAGNGNDGA
+738 VVIYAGNGNAGE

-778 NWKKTHLC
+778 NYKKTHLS

-795 RILHT
+795 RIHHT

-814 NNGEYSQGY
+814 NNGEYSQSS
-823 DDIISAISDVQS
+823 DVTTAINDVQS
-835 SDVVRTEVYSLNG
+835 SEAVRSEVYSING

>member
-1 MKRLLTLA
+1 
-9 ALLMLVLGINAQ
+9 MLVLGINAQ
-21 DKKTWDFTQ
+21 EKKTWDFTQ
-30 GLSEETVANLNADGT
+30 GLSEETVANLNADAA
-45 NWAPNGTDADG
+45 NWASNGKDADG
-56 NTNNWKNNNKNF
+56 NTNNWKNTNKNF
-68 NSSELMANGVV
+68 NSCELMANGVV

-87 IKIGDNKSSNSIHLA
+87 IKIGDNKGDNSIHLA

-111 NTVITFPKLSN
+111 NTVITFPKLTN

-177 GKYTFVWKVETE
+177 GKYTFVWKVETD
-189 SAEPVDVQF
+189 SADPVDVQF

-203 GGIDFSLFMID
+203 GGIDFYLFMID

-235 DEDYAY
+235 DDDYAY
-241 VYLEGSSDKFILTP
+241 VYLEGSSDKFTLTP

-268 RSNYTAVVV
+268 RSNYTAVVI

-300 LNFNTA
+300 LNLNTA
-306 IYEAL
+306 VYEAL

-322 ILSVMQENE
+322 ILSVLQENE
-331 TLFEGIDTT
+331 TLFDGIDTT

-345 LSEGVITGVELGEYF
+345 LTEGVITGVELGDYF

-365 IAKAGDVVAM
+365 IANAGDVVAM

-391 IADMAVANDII
+391 IADMAVANQDNI
-402 AQLIPNALST
+402 ALLIPNALST

-419 VTAVGKPVIATA
+419 VTAVGKPVIATV
-431 QENGST
+431 QEDGAT
-437 TVSLSASNSKKI
+437 TVSLSATNSKKI

-464 YTEPFTLTEAA
+464 YTEPFVLTEPT
-475 TVKAFAI
+475 TVKAFAT

-487 DSEIASKDVIILTQA
+487 DSEIASKDVTILTQA
-502 STPAISVAQEEG
+502 SAPSVSISQEEG
-514 KSVVTIS
+514 KSVVSFS
-521 SDLEGVT
+521 SAEGVD

-533 TGSNVL
+533 IGSTVL
-539 TESSVYTEAIELTQ
+539 TESAKYTEPIELTQ
-553 PVKIYAFAVGG
+553 PTTIYAFAVGG
-564 DYLASEVG
+564 DYLMSDLSKEV
-572 SQFVGIN
+572 VTIE
-579 GINKNTV
+579 GINKYTL

-601 KGKGQQ
+601 SGKGQQ
-607 TDADGNIINANYF
+607 QDAEGNIINANYF
-620 FTWGKNAGAYWDETS
+620 FTWGKNAGAYWDESS
-635 AEDGVDENGNP
+635 ATDGTDEDGNP
-646 ITIYTKTLDPEV
+646 ITIYTETLEPET
-658 YEAGDWRIKS
+658 YESGDWRIKS

-675 ESLDYKF
+675 EKLDLKN

-689 RNPDA
+689 RNPDS
-694 AEDVIG
+694 AEDAIG
-700 VNDKEGITRDAI
+700 VNDLMGITNNAV
-712 TFGKQPSGGPFNA
+712 TFGKQPTGGPFNA
-725 SLESTVPFQAPFD
+725 SLESTVAFQAPFD
-738 VVIYAGNGNDGA
+738 IVIYAGNGNAGE

-778 NWKKTHLC
+778 NYKKTHLS
-786 YEGTDKVYV
+786 YEGTDQVYV
-795 RILHT
+795 RIVHT

-814 NNGEYSQGY
+814 NNGEYSQNS
-823 DDIISAISDVQS
+823 DVTTAINDVQS
-835 SDVVRTEVYSLNG
+835 SEAVRSEVYSING
-848 VRANAAARGISIV
+848 VRANAAVRGISIV

>member
-30 GLSEETVANLNADGT
+30 GLSEETVANLNADAA
-45 NWAPNGTDADG
+45 NWESNGKDADG
-56 NTNNWKNNNKNF
+56 NTNNWKNTNKNF
-68 NSSELMANGVV
+68 NSCELMANGVV

-111 NTVITFPKLSN
+111 NTVITFPKLTN

-171 EGAEAE
+171 EGSE
-177 GKYTFVWKVETE
+177 GTYTFVWKVETD

-203 GGIDFSLFMID
+203 GGIDFTLFMID

-375 HIHNAKRN
+375 HIQNAKGN

-419 VTAVGKPVIATA
+419 VVAVGKPAIATT

-437 TVSLSASNSKKI
+437 TVSLSANNSNKI

-475 TVKAFAI
+475 TVKAFAT

-539 TESSVYTEAIELTQ
+539 TESAVYTQAIELTQ
-553 PVKIYAFAVGG
+553 PTKIYAFAVGG

-579 GINKNTV
+579 GIDKNTL

-635 AEDGVDENGNP
+635 AEDGVDEDGNP
-646 ITIYTKTLDPEV
+646 ITVYTRTLDPEV

-738 VVIYAGNGNDGA
+738 VVIYAGNGNDGE

-778 NWKKTHLC
+778 NWKKTHLS

-795 RILHT
+795 RIHHT

-823 DDIISAISDVQS
+823 DDIASAIRDVQS

>member
-30 GLSEETVANLNADGT
+30 GLSEETVANLNADAA
-45 NWAPNGTDADG
+45 NWASNGKDADG
-56 NTNNWKNNNKNF
+56 NTNNWKNTNKNF

-87 IKIGDNKSSNSIHLA
+87 IKIGDNKGDNSIHLA

-111 NTVITFPKLSN
+111 NTVITFPQLTN
-122 GQTITIVGK
+122 GQTITIEGK
-131 SANATATNRG
+131 SANGEATNRG

-152 ADESSPQY
+152 ADESSPQT
-160 NGACIFLGNTV
+160 NGACIFYGFKL
-171 EGAEAE
+171 EGSE
-177 GKYTFVWKVETE
+177 GTYRFVWKVETD

-203 GGIDFSLFMID
+203 GGIDFTLFMID

-235 DEDYAY
+235 DEDYGY

-345 LSEGVITGVELGEYF
+345 LTEGAITGVELGEYF

-437 TVSLSASNSKKI
+437 TVSLSASNSKNI

-475 TVKAFAI
+475 TVKAFAT

-635 AEDGVDENGNP
+635 AEDGVDEDGNP

-778 NWKKTHLC
+778 NWKKTHLS

-800 DAKSSGQVYDLYIM
+800 NAKSSGQVYDLYIM

-823 DDIISAISDVQS
+823 DDITTAISDVQS

>member
-21 DKKTWDFTQ
+21 EKKTWDFTQ
-30 GLSEETVANLNADGT
+30 GLSEETVANLNADAT
-45 NWAPNGTDADG
+45 NWASNGTDKETG
-56 NTNNWKNNNKNF
+56 VTNNWKNNNNSF
-68 NSSELMANGVV
+68 NKSNLMANGVV

-87 IKIGDNKSSNSIHLA
+87 FDIGSNKSNSIHIA
-102 HNKMRLTRK
+102 QDKIRLTRK
-111 NTVITFPKLSN
+111 NTVITFPQLTN
-122 GQTITIVGK
+122 GQTITIVGR
-131 SANATATNRG
+131 SANGSATNRG
-141 IAPVQSYLKFQ
+141 IAPVQDYLKFQ
-152 ADESSPQY
+152 AEESSPQY
-160 NGACIFLGNTV
+160 GGACIFVGNQV
-171 EGAEAE
+171 EGSE
-177 GKYTFVWKVETE
+177 GTYTFVWKVETD

-203 GGIDFSLFMID
+203 GGIDFTLFMID

-235 DEDYAY
+235 DDDYACI
-241 VYLEGSSDKFILTP
+241 YLEGSPDKFTITR

-268 RSNYTAVVV
+268 RSNYSAVVI

-300 LNFNTA
+300 LNLNTA

-322 ILSVMQENE
+322 ILSVLQENE
-331 TLFEGIDTT
+331 TLFGGIDTT

-345 LSEGVITGVELGEYF
+345 LTEGTITGVELGDYF

-365 IAKAGDVVAM
+365 IANAGDVVAM

-391 IADMAVANDII
+391 IADMAVANDNIS
-402 AQLIPNALST
+402 QLIPNALST

-419 VTAVGKPVIATA
+419 VTAVGKPVIATV
-431 QENGST
+431 QEDGAT
-437 TVSLSASNSKKI
+437 TVSLSATNSKKI

-464 YTEPFTLTEAA
+464 YSEPFVLYSAA

-487 DSEIASKDVIILTQA
+487 DSEIASKDVTILTQA
-502 STPAISVAQEEG
+502 SAPSISISQEEG
-514 KSVVTIS
+514 KSVVSFS
-521 SDLEGVT
+521 SAEGVD

-533 TGSNVL
+533 IGSTVL
-539 TESSVYTEAIELTQ
+539 TESAKYTEPIELTQ
-553 PVKIYAFAVGG
+553 PTTIYAFAVGG
-564 DYLASEVG
+564 DYLMSDLSQEV
-572 SQFVGIN
+572 VTIE
-579 GINKNTV
+579 GINKYTL

-601 KGKGQQ
+601 SGKGQQ
-607 TDADGNIINANYF
+607 QDAEGNIINANYF
-620 FTWGKNAGAYWDETS
+620 FTWGKNAGAYWDESS
-635 AEDGVDENGNP
+635 ATDGTDEDGNP
-646 ITIYTKTLDPEV
+646 ITIYTETLAPET
-658 YEAGDWRIKS
+658 YESGDWRIKS

-675 ESLDYKF
+675 EKLDLKN

-689 RNPDA
+689 RNPDS
-694 AEDVIG
+694 AEDAIG
-700 VNDKEGITRDAI
+700 VNDLMGITNNAV
-712 TFGKQPSGGPFNA
+712 TFGKQPTGGPFNA
-725 SLESTVPFQAPFD
+725 SLESTVAFQAPFD
-738 VVIYAGNGNDGA
+738 VVIYAGNGNAGE

-778 NWKKTHLC
+778 NYKKTHLS
-786 YEGTDKVYV
+786 YEGTDQVYV
-795 RILHT
+795 RIVHT
-800 DAKSSGQVYDLYIM
+800 AAKSSGQVYDIYIM
-814 NNGEYSQGY
+814 NNGEYSQSS
-823 DDIISAISDVQS
+823 DVTTAINDVQS
-835 SDVVRTEVYSLNG
+835 SEAVRSEVYSING
-848 VRANAAARGISIV
+848 VRANAAVRGISIV

>member
-1 MKRLLTLA
+1 
-9 ALLMLVLGINAQ
+9 MLVLGINAQ

-30 GLSEETVANLNADGT
+30 GLSEETVANLNADAA
-45 NWAPNGTDADG
+45 NWASNGTDAESG
-56 NTNNWKNNNKNF
+56 LTNNWKNTNNSF
-68 NSSELMANGVV
+68 NKSNLMANGVV

-87 IKIGDNKSSNSIHLA
+87 FDIGSNKDNSIHLA
-102 HNKMRLTRK
+102 QTKIRLTRA
-111 NTVITFPKLSN
+111 NTVITFPQLTN
-122 GQTITIVGK
+122 GQTITIVGR
-131 SANATATNRG
+131 SANSSATTRG

-152 ADESSPQY
+152 ADESSPQT

-171 EGAEAE
+171 EGSV
-177 GKYTFVWKVETE
+177 GTYTFVWKVETD

-198 KLTPD
+198 KLTPE
-203 GGIDFSLFMID
+203 GGIDFTLFMID

-241 VYLEGSSDKFILTP
+241 VYLEGSPDKFTLTP

-268 RSNYTAVVV
+268 RSNYAAVVV
-277 SPTIGADHPYLSTI
+277 SPTIGADNPYLSTI

-300 LNFNTA
+300 LNLNTA
-306 IYEAL
+306 VYEAL

-322 ILSVMQENE
+322 ILSVLQENE
-331 TLFEGIDTT
+331 TLFDGFDTT

-345 LSEGVITGVELGEYF
+345 LTEGVITGVELGDYF

-365 IAKAGDVVAM
+365 IANAGDAVAM

-391 IADMAVANDII
+391 IADMAVANQDNI
-402 AQLIPNALST
+402 ALLIPNALST
-412 LIATKRD
+412 LIASKRD
-419 VTAVGKPVIATA
+419 VTAVGKPVIATV

-437 TVSLSASNSKKI
+437 TVSLSATNSKNI

-464 YTEPFTLTEAA
+464 YTEPFVLTEPA
-475 TVKAFAI
+475 TVKAFAT

-487 DSEIASKDVIILTQA
+487 DSEIASKDVTILTQA
-502 STPAISVAQEEG
+502 SAPSISISQEDG
-514 KSVVTIS
+514 KSVVSFS
-521 SDLEGVT
+521 SAEGVD

-533 TGSNVL
+533 IGSTVL
-539 TESSVYTEAIELTQ
+539 TESAKYTEPIELTQ
-553 PVKIYAFAVGG
+553 PTTIYAYAVGG
-564 DYLASEVG
+564 DYLMSDLIKEV
-572 SQFVGIN
+572 VTIN
-579 GINKNTV
+579 GIDKNTL

-601 KGKGQQ
+601 SGKGQQ
-607 TDADGNIINANYF
+607 QDADGNIINANYF
-620 FTWGKNAGAYWDETS
+620 FTWGKNAGPYWDETS
-635 AEDGVDENGNP
+635 AEDGEDEDGNP
-646 ITIYTKTLDPEV
+646 ITVYTRTLDPEV

-675 ESLDYKF
+675 EKLDLKN

-689 RNPDA
+689 RNPDS
-694 AEDVIG
+694 AEDAIG
-700 VNDKEGITRDAI
+700 VNDKEGITNNAI

-738 VVIYAGNGNDGA
+738 VVIYAGNGNDGE

-778 NWKKTHLC
+778 NYKKTHLS

-800 DAKSSGQVYDLYIM
+800 NAKSSGQVYDLYIM
-814 NNGEYSQGY
+814 NNGEYSQGS
-823 DDIISAISDVQS
+823 DVTTAINDVQS
-835 SDVVRTEVYSLNG
+835 SEAVRTEVYSLNG

>member
-21 DKKTWDFTQ
+21 EKKTWDFTQ
-30 GLSEETVANLNADGT
+30 GLSEETVANLNADAT
-45 NWAPNGTDADG
+45 NWASNGTDADG
-56 NTNNWKNNNKNF
+56 NTNNWKNNNNSF
-68 NSSELMANGVV
+68 NKSNLMANGVV

-87 IKIGDNKSSNSIHLA
+87 FDIGSNKSNSIHLA
-102 HNKMRLTRK
+102 QNKIRLTRK
-111 NTVITFPKLSN
+111 STVITFPQLTN
-122 GQTITIVGK
+122 GQTITIVGR
-131 SANATATNRG
+131 SANGTATNRG

-171 EGAEAE
+171 EGSE
-177 GKYTFVWKVETE
+177 GTYTFVWKVETD
-189 SAEPVDVQF
+189 STEPVDVQF

-203 GGIDFSLFMID
+203 GGIDFTLFMID

-241 VYLEGSSDKFILTP
+241 VYLEGSPDKFTLTK

-268 RSNYTAVVV
+268 RSNYSAVVI

-300 LNFNTA
+300 LNLNTA
-306 IYEAL
+306 VYEAL

-322 ILSVMQENE
+322 TLSVLQENE
-331 TLFEGIDTT
+331 TLFDGIDTT

-345 LSEGVITGVELGEYF
+345 LTEGTITGVELGDYF

-391 IADMAVANDII
+391 IADMAVANQDNI

-419 VTAVGKPVIATA
+419 VTAVGKPVIATV

-437 TVSLSASNSKKI
+437 TVSLSASNSKNI

-454 GSDPTVESTL
+454 GSDPTAESTL
-464 YTEPFTLTEAA
+464 YTEPFSLTQPT

-487 DSEIASKDVIILTQA
+487 DSDIASKDVTIMTQA
-502 STPAISVAQEEG
+502 TAPSISISQEEG
-514 KSVVTIS
+514 KSVVSFS
-521 SDLEGVT
+521 SAEGVD

-533 TGSNVL
+533 IGSTVL
-539 TESSVYTEAIELTQ
+539 TESAKYTEPIELTQ
-553 PVKIYAFAVGG
+553 PTTIYAFAVGG
-564 DYLASEVG
+564 DYLMSELS
-572 SQFVGIN
+572 SQFVAIN
-579 GINKNTV
+579 GIDKNTV

-601 KGKGQQ
+601 SGKGQQ
-607 TDADGNIINANYF
+607 QDAEGNIINANYF
-620 FTWGKNAGAYWDETS
+620 FTWGKNAGAYWDESS
-635 AEDGVDENGNP
+635 ATDGTDEDGNP
-646 ITIYTKTLDPEV
+646 ITIYTETLAPET
-658 YEAGDWRIKS
+658 YESGDWRIKS

-675 ESLDYKF
+675 EKLDLKN

-689 RNPDA
+689 RNPDS
-694 AEDVIG
+694 AEDAIG
-700 VNDKEGITRDAI
+700 VNDQMGITNNAV
-712 TFGKQPSGGPFNA
+712 TFGKQPTGGPFNA
-725 SLESTVPFQAPFD
+725 SLESTVAFQAPFD
-738 VVIYAGNGNDGA
+738 VVIYAGNGNAGE
-750 IPTMQVETSADGETW
+750 IPTMQVETSVDGETW

-778 NWKKTHLC
+778 NYKKTHLS

-795 RILHT
+795 RIHHT
-800 DAKSSGQVYDLYIM
+800 DAKSSGQVYDIYIM
-814 NNGEYSQGY
+814 NNGEYSQNY
-823 DDIISAISDVQS
+823 DEISASINEIQS

-848 VRANAAARGISIV
+848 VRANAAVRGISIV

>member
-30 GLSEETVANLNADGT
+30 GLSEETVANLNADAA
-45 NWAPNGTDADG
+45 NWASNGQDADG
-56 NTNNWKNNNKNF
+56 NTNNWKNTNKNF
-68 NSSELMANGVV
+68 NSCELMANGVV

-111 NTVITFPKLSN
+111 NTVITFPKLTN

-141 IAPVQSYLKFQ
+141 IAPVQSYLKFH

-223 AQPVAYIYDGSL
+223 AQPVAYIYEGSY
-235 DEDYAY
+235 DEDYGY
-241 VYLEGSSDKFILTP
+241 VHLAGSPDKFTLTP

-268 RSNYTAVVV
+268 RSNYAAVVV
-277 SPTIGADHPYLSTI
+277 SPTIGAEHPYLSTI

-345 LSEGVITGVELGEYF
+345 LGEGVITGVELGEYF

-475 TVKAFAI
+475 TVKAFAT

-502 STPAISVAQEEG
+502 STPVISVAQEEG

-539 TESSVYTEAIELTQ
+539 TESAVYTQAIELTQ
-553 PVKIYAFAVGG
+553 PTKIYAFAVGG
-564 DYLASEVG
+564 NYLASEVG

-579 GINKNTV
+579 GIDKNTL

-635 AEDGVDENGNP
+635 AEDGVDEDGNP
-646 ITIYTKTLDPEV
+646 ITVYTRTLDPEV

-712 TFGKQPSGGPFNA
+712 TFGKQPTGGPFNA
-725 SLESTVPFQAPFD
+725 SLESTVAFQAPFD
-738 VVIYAGNGNDGA
+738 VVIYAGNGNAGE

-778 NWKKTHLC
+778 NYKKTHLS

-795 RILHT
+795 RIHHT

-814 NNGEYSQGY
+814 NNGEYSQGQ
-823 DDIISAISDVQS
+823 DDITTAISDVQS

>member
-30 GLSEETVANLNADGT
+30 GLSEETVANLNADAA
-45 NWAPNGTDADG
+45 NWASNGKDADG
-56 NTNNWKNNNKNF
+56 NTNNWKNTNKNF

-87 IKIGDNKSSNSIHLA
+87 IKIGENKGENSIHLA
-102 HNKMRLTRK
+102 HDKMRLTRAS
-111 NTVITFPKLSN
+111 TVITFPQLTN
-122 GQTITIVGK
+122 GQKITIVGK
-131 SANATATNRG
+131 SANADAKDRG

-152 ADESSPQY
+152 ADESSPQTG
-160 NGACIFLGNTV
+160 GACIFLGNKV

-177 GKYTFVWKVETE
+177 GKYTFVWKVETD
-189 SAEPVDVQF
+189 SADPVDVQF

-203 GGIDFSLFMID
+203 GGIDFYLFMID

-235 DEDYAY
+235 DDDYAY
-241 VYLEGSSDKFILTP
+241 VYLEGSSDKFTLTP

-268 RSNYTAVVV
+268 RSNYTAVVI
-277 SPTIGADHPYLSTI
+277 SPTIGADHPYMSTI

-300 LNFNTA
+300 LNLNTA

-322 ILSVMQENE
+322 ILSVLQENE
-331 TLFEGIDTT
+331 TLFDGIDTT

-345 LSEGVITGVELGEYF
+345 LTEGVITGVELGDYF

-365 IAKAGDVVAM
+365 IANAGDVVAM

-391 IADMAVANDII
+391 IADMAVANQDNI
-402 AQLIPNALST
+402 ALLIPNALST
-412 LIATKRD
+412 IIATKRD
-419 VTAVGKPVIATA
+419 VTAVGKPVIATV
-431 QENGST
+431 QEDGAT
-437 TVSLSASNSKKI
+437 TVSLSATNSKKI

-464 YTEPFTLTEAA
+464 YTEPFVLTEPT
-475 TVKAFAI
+475 TVKAFAT

-487 DSEIASKDVIILTQA
+487 DSEIASKDVTILTQA
-502 STPAISVAQEEG
+502 SAPSISISQEEG
-514 KSVVTIS
+514 KSVVSFS
-521 SDLEGVT
+521 SAEGVD

-533 TGSNVL
+533 IGSTVL
-539 TESSVYTEAIELTQ
+539 TESAKYTEPIELTQ
-553 PVKIYAFAVGG
+553 PTTIYAFAVGG
-564 DYLASEVG
+564 DYLMSDLSKEV
-572 SQFVGIN
+572 VTIE
-579 GINKNTV
+579 GINKYTL

-601 KGKGQQ
+601 SGKGQQ
-607 TDADGNIINANYF
+607 QDAEGNIINANYF
-620 FTWGKNAGAYWDETS
+620 FTWGKNAGAYWDESS
-635 AEDGVDENGNP
+635 ATDGTDEDGNP
-646 ITIYTKTLDPEV
+646 ITIYTETLEPET
-658 YEAGDWRIKS
+658 YESGDWRIKS

-675 ESLDYKF
+675 EKLDLKN

-689 RNPDA
+689 RNPDS
-694 AEDVIG
+694 AEDAIG
-700 VNDKEGITRDAI
+700 VNDQEGITNNAV
-712 TFGKQPSGGPFNA
+712 TFGKQPTGGPFNA
-725 SLESTVPFQAPFD
+725 SLESTVAFQAPFD
-738 VVIYAGNGNDGA
+738 VVIYAGNGNAGE

-778 NWKKTHLC
+778 NYKKTHLS
-786 YEGTDKVYV
+786 YEGTDQVYV
-795 RILHT
+795 RIVHT
-800 DAKSSGQVYDLYIM
+800 AAKSSGQVYDLYIM
-814 NNGEYSQGY
+814 NNGEYSQNS
-823 DDIISAISDVQS
+823 DVTTAINDVQS
-835 SDVVRTEVYSLNG
+835 SEAVRSEVYSING
-848 VRANAAARGISIV
+848 VRANAAVRGISIV

>member
-21 DKKTWDFTQ
+21 EKKTWDFTQ
-30 GLSEETVANLNADGT
+30 GLSEETVANLNADAA
-45 NWAPNGTDADG
+45 NWASNGKDADG
-56 NTNNWKNNNKNF
+56 NTNNWKNTNKNF
-68 NSSELMANGVV
+68 NSCELMANGVV

-87 IKIGDNKSSNSIHLA
+87 IKIGDNKGDNSIHLA

-111 NTVITFPKLSN
+111 NTVITFPKLTN

-177 GKYTFVWKVETE
+177 GKYTFVWKVETD
-189 SAEPVDVQF
+189 SADPVDVQF

-203 GGIDFSLFMID
+203 GGIDFYLFMID

-235 DEDYAY
+235 DDDYAY
-241 VYLEGSSDKFILTP
+241 VYLEGSSDKFTLTP

-268 RSNYTAVVV
+268 RSNYTAVVI

-300 LNFNTA
+300 LNLNTA

-322 ILSVMQENE
+322 ILSVLQENE
-331 TLFEGIDTT
+331 TLFDGIDTT

-345 LSEGVITGVELGEYF
+345 LTEGVITGVELGDYF

-365 IAKAGDVVAM
+365 IANAGDVVAM

-419 VTAVGKPVIATA
+419 VTAVGKPVIATV
-431 QENGST
+431 QEDGAT
-437 TVSLSASNSKKI
+437 TVSLSATNSKKI

-464 YTEPFTLTEAA
+464 YTEPFVLTEPT
-475 TVKAFAI
+475 TVKAFAT

-487 DSEIASKDVIILTQA
+487 DSEIASKDVTILTQA
-502 STPAISVAQEEG
+502 SAPSVSISQEEG
-514 KSVVTIS
+514 KSVVSFS
-521 SDLEGVT
+521 SAEGVD

-533 TGSNVL
+533 IGSTVL
-539 TESSVYTEAIELTQ
+539 TESAKYTEPIELTQ
-553 PVKIYAFAVGG
+553 PTTIYAFAVGG
-564 DYLASEVG
+564 DYLMSDLSKEV
-572 SQFVGIN
+572 VTIE
-579 GINKNTV
+579 GINKYTL

-601 KGKGQQ
+601 SGKGQQ
-607 TDADGNIINANYF
+607 QDAEGNIINANYF
-620 FTWGKNAGAYWDETS
+620 FTWGKNAGAYWDESS
-635 AEDGVDENGNP
+635 ATDGTDEDGNP
-646 ITIYTKTLDPEV
+646 ITIYTETLEPET
-658 YEAGDWRIKS
+658 YESGDWRIKS

-675 ESLDYKF
+675 EKLDLKN

-689 RNPDA
+689 RNPDS
-694 AEDVIG
+694 AEDAIG
-700 VNDKEGITRDAI
+700 VNDLMGITNNAV
-712 TFGKQPSGGPFNA
+712 TFGKQPTGGPFNA
-725 SLESTVPFQAPFD
+725 SLESTVAFQAPFD
-738 VVIYAGNGNDGA
+738 IVIYAGNGNAGE

-778 NWKKTHLC
+778 NYKKTHLS

-795 RILHT
+795 RIHHT

-814 NNGEYSQGY
+814 NNGEYSQNS
-823 DDIISAISDVQS
+823 DVTTAINDVQS
-835 SDVVRTEVYSLNG
+835 SEAVRSEVYSING
-848 VRANAAARGISIV
+848 VRANAAVRGISIV

>member
-30 GLSEETVANLNADGT
+30 GLSEETVANLNADAA
-45 NWAPNGTDADG
+45 NWASNGKDADG
-56 NTNNWKNNNKNF
+56 NTNNWKNTNKNF
-68 NSSELMANGVV
+68 NSCELMANGVV

-171 EGAEAE
+171 EGSE
-177 GKYTFVWKVETE
+177 GTYTFVWKVETD
-189 SAEPVDVQF
+189 STEPVDVQF

-203 GGIDFSLFMID
+203 GGIDFTLFMID

-235 DEDYAY
+235 DEDYGY

-365 IAKAGDVVAM
+365 IATAGDVVAM

-419 VTAVGKPVIATA
+419 VVAVGKPAIATT

-437 TVSLSASNSKKI
+437 TVSLSASNSKNI

-475 TVKAFAI
+475 TVKAFAT

-514 KSVVTIS
+514 KSVVSIS

-539 TESSVYTEAIELTQ
+539 TESAVYTQAIELTQ
-553 PVKIYAFAVGG
+553 PTKIYAFAVGG
-564 DYLASEVG
+564 NYLASEVG

-579 GINKNTV
+579 GIDKNTL

-635 AEDGVDENGNP
+635 AEDGVDEDGNP
-646 ITIYTKTLDPEV
+646 ITVYTRTLDPEV

-738 VVIYAGNGNDGA
+738 VVIYAGNGNDGQ

-778 NWKKTHLC
+778 NWKKTHLS

>member
-21 DKKTWDFTQ
+21 EKKTWDFTQ
-30 GLSEETVANLNADGT
+30 GLSEETVANLNADAT
-45 NWAPNGTDADG
+45 NWASNGTDADG
-56 NTNNWKNNNKNF
+56 NTNNWKNNNNSF
-68 NSSELMANGVV
+68 NKSNLMANGVV

-87 IKIGDNKSSNSIHLA
+87 FDIGSNKSNSIHLA
-102 HNKMRLTRK
+102 QNKMRLTRK
-111 NTVITFPKLSN
+111 NTTITFPQLTN
-122 GQTITIVGK
+122 GQTITIVGR
-131 SANATATNRG
+131 SANGTATNRG

-171 EGAEAE
+171 EGSE
-177 GKYTFVWKVETE
+177 GTYTFVWKVETD

-203 GGIDFSLFMID
+203 AGIDFTLFMID

-235 DEDYAY
+235 DDDYAY
-241 VYLEGSSDKFILTP
+241 VYLEGSSDKFSLTP

-268 RSNYTAVVV
+268 RSNYSAVVI

-300 LNFNTA
+300 LNLNA
-306 IYEAL
+306 AVYEAL

-322 ILSVMQENE
+322 ILSVLQENE
-331 TLFEGIDTT
+331 TLFDGIDTT

-345 LSEGVITGVELGEYF
+345 LTEGVITGVELGDYF

-365 IAKAGDVVAM
+365 IANAGDVVAM

-419 VTAVGKPVIATA
+419 VTAVGKPVIATV
-431 QENGST
+431 QEDGAT
-437 TVSLSASNSKKI
+437 TVSLSATNSKKI

-464 YTEPFTLTEAA
+464 YTEPFVLTEPT
-475 TVKAFAI
+475 TVKAFAT

-487 DSEIASKDVIILTQA
+487 DSEIASKDVTILTQA
-502 STPAISVAQEEG
+502 SAPSVSISQEEG
-514 KSVVTIS
+514 KSVVSFS
-521 SDLEGVT
+521 SAEGVD

-533 TGSNVL
+533 IGSTVL
-539 TESSVYTEAIELTQ
+539 TESAKYTEPIELTQ
-553 PVKIYAFAVGG
+553 PTTIYAFAVGG
-564 DYLASEVG
+564 DYLMSELS
-572 SQFVGIN
+572 SQFVAIN
-579 GINKNTV
+579 GIDKNTV

-601 KGKGQQ
+601 SGKGQQ
-607 TDADGNIINANYF
+607 QDAEGNIINANYF
-620 FTWGKNAGAYWDETS
+620 FTWGKNAGAYWDESS
-635 AEDGVDENGNP
+635 ATDGTDEDGNP
-646 ITIYTKTLDPEV
+646 ITIYTETLEPET
-658 YEAGDWRIKS
+658 YESGDWRIKS

-675 ESLDYKF
+675 EKLDLKN

-689 RNPDA
+689 RNPDS
-694 AEDVIG
+694 AEDAIG
-700 VNDKEGITRDAI
+700 VNDQEGITNNAV
-712 TFGKQPSGGPFNA
+712 TFGKQPTGGPFNA
-725 SLESTVPFQAPFD
+725 SLESTVAFQAPFD
-738 VVIYAGNGNDGA
+738 VVIYAGNGNAGE

-778 NWKKTHLC
+778 NYKKTHLS

-795 RILHT
+795 RIHHT

-814 NNGEYSQGY
+814 NNGEYSQNS
-823 DDIISAISDVQS
+823 DVTTAINDVQS
-835 SDVVRTEVYSLNG
+835 SEAVRSEVYSING
-848 VRANAAARGISIV
+848 VRANAAVRGISIV

>member
-1 MKRLLTLA
+1 
-9 ALLMLVLGINAQ
+9 
-21 DKKTWDFTQ
+21 
-30 GLSEETVANLNADGT
+30 
-45 NWAPNGTDADG
+45 
-56 NTNNWKNNNKNF
+56 
-68 NSSELMANGVV
+68 MANGVV

-87 IKIGDNKSSNSIHLA
+87 FDIGSNKSNSIHLA
-102 HNKMRLTRK
+102 QNKMRLTRK
-111 NTVITFPKLSN
+111 NTTITFPQLTN
-122 GQTITIVGK
+122 GQTITIKGK
-131 SANATATNRG
+131 SANGTATNRG

-152 ADESSPQY
+152 ADESSPQTG
-160 NGACIFLGNTV
+160 GACIFVGYQV
-171 EGAEAE
+171 EGSLGE
-177 GKYTFVWKVETE
+177 YTFVWKVETD

-203 GGIDFSLFMID
+203 AGIDFTLFMID

-235 DEDYAY
+235 DDDYACI
-241 VYLEGSSDKFILTP
+241 YLEGSPDKFTLTK

-268 RSNYTAVVV
+268 RSNYSAVVI

-300 LNFNTA
+300 LNLNTA
-306 IYEAL
+306 VYEAL

-322 ILSVMQENE
+322 ILSVLQENE
-331 TLFEGIDTT
+331 TLFDGIDTT

-345 LSEGVITGVELGEYF
+345 LTEGVITGVELGDYF

-365 IAKAGDVVAM
+365 IANAGDVVAM

-391 IADMAVANDII
+391 IADMAVANQDNI
-402 AQLIPNALST
+402 ALLIPNALST

-419 VTAVGKPVIATA
+419 VTAVGKPVIATV
-431 QENGST
+431 QEDGAT
-437 TVSLSASNSKKI
+437 TVSLSATNSKKI

-464 YTEPFTLTEAA
+464 YTEPFVLTEPT
-475 TVKAFAI
+475 TVKAFAT

-487 DSEIASKDVIILTQA
+487 DSEIASKDVTILTQA
-502 STPAISVAQEEG
+502 SAPSISISQEEG
-514 KSVVTIS
+514 KSVVSFS
-521 SDLEGVT
+521 SAEGVD

-533 TGSNVL
+533 IGSTVL
-539 TESSVYTEAIELTQ
+539 TESAKYTEPIELTQ
-553 PVKIYAFAVGG
+553 PTTIYAFAVGG
-564 DYLASEVG
+564 DYLMSDLSKEV
-572 SQFVGIN
+572 VTIE
-579 GINKNTV
+579 GINKYTL

-601 KGKGQQ
+601 SGKGQQ
-607 TDADGNIINANYF
+607 QDAEGNIINANYF
-620 FTWGKNAGAYWDETS
+620 FTWGKNAGAYWDESS
-635 AEDGVDENGNP
+635 ATDGTDEDGNP
-646 ITIYTKTLDPEV
+646 ITIYTETLEPET
-658 YEAGDWRIKS
+658 YESGDWRIKS

-675 ESLDYKF
+675 EKLDLKN

-689 RNPDA
+689 RNPDS
-694 AEDVIG
+694 AEDAIG
-700 VNDKEGITRDAI
+700 VNDQEGITNNAV
-712 TFGKQPSGGPFNA
+712 TFGKQPTGGPFNA
-725 SLESTVPFQAPFD
+725 SLESTVAFQAPFD
-738 VVIYAGNGNDGA
+738 VVIYAGNGNAGE

-778 NWKKTHLC
+778 NYKKTHLS

-795 RILHT
+795 RIHHT

-814 NNGEYSQGY
+814 NNGEYSQNS
-823 DDIISAISDVQS
+823 DVTTAINDVQS
-835 SDVVRTEVYSLNG
+835 SEAVRSEVYSING
-848 VRANAAARGISIV
+848 VRANAAVRGISIV

>member
-21 DKKTWDFTQ
+21 EKKTWDFTQ
-30 GLSEETVANLNADGT
+30 GLSEETVANLNADAA
-45 NWAPNGTDADG
+45 NWASNGTDKETG
-56 NTNNWKNNNKNF
+56 VTNNWKNTNNGF

-87 IKIGDNKSSNSIHLA
+87 FNIGSNKDNSIHLA
-102 HNKMRLTRK
+102 QNKLRLTRK
-111 NTVITFPKLSN
+111 NTTITFPQLTN
-122 GQTITIVGK
+122 GQTITIKGK
-131 SANATATNRG
+131 SANGTATNRG

-152 ADESSPQY
+152 ADESSPQTG
-160 NGACIFLGNTV
+160 GACIFLGNKV

-177 GKYTFVWKVETE
+177 GKYTFVWKVETD

-203 GGIDFSLFMID
+203 AGIDFDLFMID

-241 VYLEGSSDKFILTP
+241 VYLEGSPDKFTLNP

-268 RSNYTAVVV
+268 RSNYSAVVI
-277 SPTIGADHPYLSTI
+277 SPTIGADHPYMSTI

-300 LNFNTA
+300 LNLNTA
-306 IYEAL
+306 VYEAL

-322 ILSVMQENE
+322 ILSVQQENA
-331 TLFEGIDTT
+331 TLFDGIETA

-345 LSEGVITGVELGEYF
+345 LTEGTITGVVLGDYF
-360 AADDI
+360 AADDT
-365 IAKAGDVVAM
+365 IATAGDVVAM
-375 HIHNAKRN
+375 HIHNPKRN

-391 IADMAVANDII
+391 IADMAVANQDNI
-402 AQLIPNALST
+402 ALLIPNALST

-419 VTAVGKPVIATA
+419 VTAVGKPVIATV
-431 QENGST
+431 QENGAT
-437 TVSLSASNSKKI
+437 TVSLSATNSKKI

-464 YTEPFTLTEAA
+464 YTEPFVLYSAA
-475 TVKAFAI
+475 TVKAFAT

-487 DSEIASKDVIILTQA
+487 DSEIASKDVTILTQA
-502 STPAISVAQEEG
+502 SAPSISISQEEG
-514 KSVVTIS
+514 KSVVSFS
-521 SDLEGVT
+521 SAEGVD

-533 TGSNVL
+533 IGSTVL
-539 TESSVYTEAIELTQ
+539 TESAKYTEPIELTQ
-553 PVKIYAFAVGG
+553 PTTIYAFAVGG
-564 DYLASEVG
+564 DYLMSDLSKEV
-572 SQFVGIN
+572 VTIE
-579 GINKNTV
+579 GINKNTL

-601 KGKGQQ
+601 SGKGQQ
-607 TDADGNIINANYF
+607 QDAEGNIINANYF
-620 FTWGKNAGAYWDETS
+620 FTWGKNAGAYWDESS
-635 AEDGVDENGNP
+635 ATDGTDEDGNP
-646 ITIYTKTLDPEV
+646 ITIYTETLAPET
-658 YEAGDWRIKS
+658 YESGDWRIKS

-675 ESLDYKF
+675 EKLDLKN

-689 RNPDA
+689 RNPDS
-694 AEDVIG
+694 AEDAIG
-700 VNDKEGITRDAI
+700 VNDLMGITNNAV
-712 TFGKQPSGGPFNA
+712 TFGKQPTGGPFNA
-725 SLESTVPFQAPFD
+725 SLESTVAFQAPFD
-738 VVIYAGNGNDGA
+738 VVIYAGNGNAGE

-778 NWKKTHLC
+778 NYKKTHLS

-795 RILHT
+795 RIHHT

-814 NNGEYSQGY
+814 NNGEYSQNS
-823 DDIISAISDVQS
+823 DVTTAINDVQS
-835 SDVVRTEVYSLNG
+835 SEAVRSEVYSING
-848 VRANAAARGISIV
+848 VRANAAVRGISIV

>member
-30 GLSEETVANLNADGT
+30 GLSEETVANLNADAT
-45 NWAPNGTDADG
+45 NWASNGTDADG
-56 NTNNWKNNNKNF
+56 NTNNWKNNNNSF
-68 NSSELMANGVV
+68 NKSNLMANGVV

-87 IKIGDNKSSNSIHLA
+87 FDIGSNKSNSIHLA
-102 HNKMRLTRK
+102 QNKMRLTRK
-111 NTVITFPKLSN
+111 NTTITFPQLTN
-122 GQTITIVGK
+122 GQTITIVGR
-131 SANATATNRG
+131 SANGTATNRG

-171 EGAEAE
+171 EGSE
-177 GKYTFVWKVETE
+177 GTYTFVWKVETD

-203 GGIDFSLFMID
+203 GGIDFTLFMID

-235 DEDYAY
+235 DDDYAY
-241 VYLEGSSDKFILTP
+241 VYLEGSSDKFTLTP

-268 RSNYTAVVV
+268 RSNYTAVVI

-300 LNFNTA
+300 LNLNTA
-306 IYEAL
+306 VYEAL

-322 ILSVMQENE
+322 ILSVLQENE
-331 TLFEGIDTT
+331 TLFDGIDTT

-345 LSEGVITGVELGEYF
+345 LTEGVITGVELGDYF

-365 IAKAGDVVAM
+365 IANAGDVVAM

-391 IADMAVANDII
+391 IADMAVANQDNI
-402 AQLIPNALST
+402 ALLIPNALST

-419 VTAVGKPVIATA
+419 VTAVGKPVIATV
-431 QENGST
+431 QEDGAT
-437 TVSLSASNSKKI
+437 TVSLSATNSKKI

-464 YTEPFTLTEAA
+464 YTEPFVLTEPT
-475 TVKAFAI
+475 TVKAFAT

-487 DSEIASKDVIILTQA
+487 DSEIASKDVTILTQA
-502 STPAISVAQEEG
+502 SAPSISISQEEG
-514 KSVVTIS
+514 KSVVSFS
-521 SDLEGVT
+521 SAEGVD

-533 TGSNVL
+533 IGSTVL
-539 TESSVYTEAIELTQ
+539 TESAKYTEPIELTQ
-553 PVKIYAFAVGG
+553 PTTIYAFAVGG
-564 DYLASEVG
+564 DYLMSDLSKEV
-572 SQFVGIN
+572 VTIE
-579 GINKNTV
+579 GINKYTL

-601 KGKGQQ
+601 SGKGQQ
-607 TDADGNIINANYF
+607 QDAEGNIINANYF
-620 FTWGKNAGAYWDETS
+620 FTWGKNAGAYWDESS
-635 AEDGVDENGNP
+635 ATDGTDEDGNP
-646 ITIYTKTLDPEV
+646 ITIYTETLEPET
-658 YEAGDWRIKS
+658 YESGDWRIKS

-675 ESLDYKF
+675 EKLDLKN

-689 RNPDA
+689 RNPDS
-694 AEDVIG
+694 AEDAIG
-700 VNDKEGITRDAI
+700 VNDQEGITNNAV
-712 TFGKQPSGGPFNA
+712 TFGKQPTGGPFNA
-725 SLESTVPFQAPFD
+725 SLESTVAFQAPFD
-738 VVIYAGNGNDGA
+738 VVIYAGNGNAGE

-778 NWKKTHLC
+778 NYKKTHLS

-795 RILHT
+795 RIHHT

-814 NNGEYSQGY
+814 NNGEYSQNS
-823 DDIISAISDVQS
+823 DVTTAINDVQS
-835 SDVVRTEVYSLNG
+835 SEAVRSEVYSING
-848 VRANAAARGISIV
+848 VRANAAVRGISIV

>member
-177 GKYTFVWKVETE
+177 GKYTFVWKVETD
-189 SAEPVDVQF
+189 SADPVDVQF
-198 KLTPD
+198 KLAPD

-579 GINKNTV
+579 CINKNTV

-778 NWKKTHLC
+778 NWKKTHLS

-814 NNGEYSQGY
+814 NNGEYSQNS
-823 DDIISAISDVQS
+823 DVTTAINDVQS
-835 SDVVRTEVYSLNG
+835 SEAVRSEVYSING
-848 VRANAAARGISIV
+848 VRANAAVRGISIV

>member
-21 DKKTWDFTQ
+21 EKKTWDFTQ
-30 GLSEETVANLNADGT
+30 GLSEETVANLNADAT
-45 NWAPNGTDADG
+45 NWASNGTDADG
-56 NTNNWKNNNKNF
+56 NTNNWKNNNNSF
-68 NSSELMANGVV
+68 NKSNLMANGVV

-87 IKIGDNKSSNSIHLA
+87 FDIGSNKSNSIHLA
-102 HNKMRLTRK
+102 QNKIRLTRK
-111 NTVITFPKLSN
+111 NTVITFPQLTN
-122 GQTITIVGK
+122 GQTITIVGR
-131 SANATATNRG
+131 SANGTATNRG

-171 EGAEAE
+171 EGSE
-177 GKYTFVWKVETE
+177 GTYTFVWKVETD

-203 GGIDFSLFMID
+203 GGIDFTLFMID

-345 LSEGVITGVELGEYF
+345 LSEGVITGVELGDYF

-365 IAKAGDVVAM
+365 IANAGDVVAM

-391 IADMAVANDII
+391 IADMAVANQDNI
-402 AQLIPNALST
+402 ALLIPNALST

-419 VTAVGKPVIATA
+419 VTAVGKPVIATV
-431 QENGST
+431 QEDGAT
-437 TVSLSASNSKKI
+437 TVSLSATNSKKI

-464 YTEPFTLTEAA
+464 YTEPFVLTEPT

-487 DSEIASKDVIILTQA
+487 DSEIASKDVTILTQA
-502 STPAISVAQEEG
+502 SAPSVSISQEEG
-514 KSVVTIS
+514 KSVVSFS
-521 SDLEGVT
+521 SAEGVD

-533 TGSNVL
+533 IGSTVL
-539 TESSVYTEAIELTQ
+539 TESAKYTEPIELTQ
-553 PVKIYAFAVGG
+553 PTTIYAFAVGG
-564 DYLASEVG
+564 DYLMSDLSKEV
-572 SQFVGIN
+572 VTIE
-579 GINKNTV
+579 GINKYTL

-601 KGKGQQ
+601 SGKGQQ
-607 TDADGNIINANYF
+607 QDAEGNIINANYF
-620 FTWGKNAGAYWDETS
+620 FTWGKNAGAYWDESS
-635 AEDGVDENGNP
+635 ATDGTDEDGNP
-646 ITIYTKTLDPEV
+646 ITIYTETLEPET
-658 YEAGDWRIKS
+658 YESGDWRIKS

-675 ESLDYKF
+675 EKLDLKN

-689 RNPDA
+689 RNPDS
-694 AEDVIG
+694 AEDAIG
-700 VNDKEGITRDAI
+700 VNDQEGITNNAV
-712 TFGKQPSGGPFNA
+712 TFGKQPTGGPFNA
-725 SLESTVPFQAPFD
+725 SLESTVAFQAPFD
-738 VVIYAGNGNDGA
+738 VVIYAGNGNAGE

-778 NWKKTHLC
+778 NYKKTHLS

-795 RILHT
+795 RIHHT

-814 NNGEYSQGY
+814 NNGEYSQNS
-823 DDIISAISDVQS
+823 DVTTAINDVQS
-835 SDVVRTEVYSLNG
+835 SEAVRSEVYSING
-848 VRANAAARGISIV
+848 VRANAAVRGISIV

>member
-21 DKKTWDFTQ
+21 EKKTWDFTQ
-30 GLSEETVANLNADGT
+30 GLSEETVANLNADAA
-45 NWAPNGTDADG
+45 NWASNGKDADG
-56 NTNNWKNNNKNF
+56 NTNNWKNTNKNF
-68 NSSELMANGVV
+68 NSCELMANGVV

-87 IKIGDNKSSNSIHLA
+87 IKIGDNKGDNSIHLA

-111 NTVITFPKLSN
+111 NTVITFPKLTN

-131 SANATATNRG
+131 SANAKATNRG

-177 GKYTFVWKVETE
+177 GKYTFVWKVETD
-189 SAEPVDVQF
+189 SADPVDVQF

-203 GGIDFSLFMID
+203 GGIDFYLFMID

-235 DEDYAY
+235 DDDYAY
-241 VYLEGSSDKFILTP
+241 VYLEGSSDKFTLTP

-268 RSNYTAVVV
+268 RSNYTAVVI
-277 SPTIGADHPYLSTI
+277 SPTIGADHPYMSTI

-300 LNFNTA
+300 LNLNTA
-306 IYEAL
+306 VYEAL

-322 ILSVMQENE
+322 ILSVLQENE
-331 TLFEGIDTT
+331 TLFDGIDTT

-345 LSEGVITGVELGEYF
+345 LTEGVITGVELGDYF

-365 IAKAGDVVAM
+365 IANAGDVVAM

-391 IADMAVANDII
+391 IADMAVANQDNI
-402 AQLIPNALST
+402 ALLIPNALST

-419 VTAVGKPVIATA
+419 VTAVGKPVIATV
-431 QENGST
+431 QEDGAT
-437 TVSLSASNSKKI
+437 TVSLSATNSKKI

-464 YTEPFTLTEAA
+464 YTEPFVLTEPT
-475 TVKAFAI
+475 TVKAFAT

-487 DSEIASKDVIILTQA
+487 DSEIASKDVTILTQA
-502 STPAISVAQEEG
+502 SAPSVSISQEEG
-514 KSVVTIS
+514 KSVVSFS
-521 SDLEGVT
+521 SAEGVD

-533 TGSNVL
+533 IGSTVL
-539 TESSVYTEAIELTQ
+539 TESAKYTEPIELTQ
-553 PVKIYAFAVGG
+553 PTTIYAFAVGG
-564 DYLASEVG
+564 DYLMSDLSKEV
-572 SQFVGIN
+572 VTIE
-579 GINKNTV
+579 GINKYTL

-601 KGKGQQ
+601 SGKGQQ
-607 TDADGNIINANYF
+607 QDAEGNIINANYF
-620 FTWGKNAGAYWDETS
+620 FTWGKNAGAYWDESS
-635 AEDGVDENGNP
+635 ATDGTDEDGNP
-646 ITIYTKTLDPEV
+646 ITIYTETLEPET
-658 YEAGDWRIKS
+658 YESGDWRIKS

-675 ESLDYKF
+675 ENLDYKF

-738 VVIYAGNGNDGA
+738 VVIYAGNGNDGQ

-778 NWKKTHLC
+778 NWKKTHLS

-823 DDIISAISDVQS
+823 DDIASAIRDVQS

>member
-778 NWKKTHLC
+778 NWKKTHLS